1 MGFENNLKVKRC
13 TMRDFDNNEKYTI
26 GEEIANSI
34 THGVGALFGIA
45 GLVVLIIFSAFTH
58 DAFKIVSAVIYGV
71 SLMIMY
77 LSSTLY
83 HSIQHKKAK
92 QIFEI
97 FDHSSIYLLIAGTYT
112 PFTLVSLNGKIG
124 WTMFAIVWSLTAI
137 GIFLK
142 VFFVKRF
149 LILSTLIYIF
159 LGWMIVFEF
168 KPLISAIS
176 NITLWLL
183 VLGGVSYTLGT
194 IFYVWRRL
202 KFGHMVWH
210 LFVLVGS
217 FLHYFAVFNVVA
229 R

>member
-1 MGFENNLKVKRC
+1 
-13 TMRDFDNNEKYTI
+13 MRDFDNNEKYTI

-34 THGVGALFGIA
+34 THGIGALFGIA
-45 GLVVLIIFSAFTH
+45 GLVILVIFSSFTH
-58 DAFKIVSAVIYGV
+58 DAFKITSAVIYGV

-83 HSIQHKKAK
+83 HSIQHRKTK

-97 FDHSSIYLLIAGTYT
+97 FDHSSIFLLIAGTYT
-112 PFTLVSLNGKIG
+112 PFTLVSLNGKVG
-124 WTMFAIVWSLTAI
+124 WTMLTIVWSLTAI

-168 KPLISAIS
+168 EPLISTIS
-176 NITLWLL
+176 NTTLWLL
-183 VLGGVSYTLGT
+183 VLGGISYTLGT
-194 IFYVWRRL
+194 IFYIWRRL

-210 LFVLVGS
+210 LFVLLGS
-217 FLHYFAVFNVVA
+217 FLHYFAVFNVVT

>member
-1 MGFENNLKVKRC
+1 
-13 TMRDFDNNEKYTI
+13 MRDFDNNEKYTI

-45 GLVVLIIFSAFTH
+45 GLVVLIIFSTFTH
-58 DAFKIVSAVIYGV
+58 DALKIVSAVIYGV

-97 FDHSSIYLLIAGTYT
+97 LDHSSIYLLIAGTYT

-124 WTMFAIVWSLTAI
+124 WTMFAIVWLLTAI

-176 NITLWLL
+176 NTTLWLL

-210 LFVLVGS
+210 LFVLLGS